1 MGAMK
6 RNLLFAIALMAF
18 ITVPAMAAVTVEES
32 TDAEYLINSG
42 YSQAVAEDV
51 FMLKNRTA
59 GKPVEPLY
67 EKSQNVFV
75 RGWKKFYAYL
85 DPAQDN
91 EESRIHHD
99 VKLSPSYTDL

>member
-18 ITVPAMAAVTVEES
+18 ITVPAMADVTIEES
-32 TDAEYLINSG
+32 TDTEYLINSG
-42 YSQAVAEDV
+42 YSQSMAEDV
-51 FMLKNRTA
+51 FMLKNRVS
-59 GKPVEPLY
+59 GKPAEPLY

-85 DPAQDN
+85 DPAQEN
-91 EESRIHHD
+91 EDKLHHEI
-99 VKLSPSYTDL
+99 KLSPSYTDL

>member
-6 RNLLFAIALMAF
+6 RNLLFAIALVAF
-18 ITVPAMAAVTVEES
+18 ITVPAMAAVTVEET
-32 TDAEYLINSG
+32 TDAEFLINSG
-42 YSQAVAEDV
+42 YSQVMAEDV
-51 FMLKNRTA
+51 FMLKNRSA
-59 GKPVEPLY
+59 GKPIEPLY

-91 EESRIHHD
+91 EDRLHHD
-99 VKLSPSYTDL
+99 IKLSPSYTDL

>member
-18 ITVPAMAAVTVEES
+18 ITVPVMAAVTVEES

-42 YSQAVAEDV
+42 YSQSMAEDV
-51 FMLKNRTA
+51 FMLKNRIS
-59 GKPVEPLY
+59 GKPAEPLY

-75 RGWKKFYAYL
+75 KGWKKFYAYL

-91 EESRIHHD
+91 EDRLHHD

>member
-18 ITVPAMAAVTVEES
+18 ITVPAMAAVTVEEM
-32 TDAEYLINSG
+32 TDAEYMLNAG
-42 YSQAVAEDV
+42 YSQLAAEDV
-51 FMLKNRTA
+51 FMQKNRVA

-75 RGWKKFYAYL
+75 KGWRKFYAYL
-85 DPAQDN
+85 DPSQD
-91 EESRIHHD
+91 EPDRLHHD
-99 VKLSPSYTDL
+99 IKPSPSISDL